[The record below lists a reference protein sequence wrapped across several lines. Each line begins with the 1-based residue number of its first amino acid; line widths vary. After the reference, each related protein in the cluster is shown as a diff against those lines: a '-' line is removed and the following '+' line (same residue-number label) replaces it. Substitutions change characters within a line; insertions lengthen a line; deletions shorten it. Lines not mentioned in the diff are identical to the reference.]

1 MSEKQSNKKKK
12 KLVSENQYKIK
23 IKLEKT
29 GPIKQV
35 YGL

>member
-1 MSEKQSNKKKK
+1 MSEKQSNKKK